1 MKNFINSLILLGIG
15 GLATLLFTINAT
27 IGRET
32 IWDAMVGIT
41 ILFVII
47 TAYKI
52 GQLQNMICHDEVL
65 PGLTKALKFVKEK
78 GGYVVI
84 YLIAIGILALLYYL
98 SMKIPRPPHI

>member
-15 GLATLLFTINAT
+15 GLSALVFSINAN

-32 IWDAMVGIT
+32 IWNAMLGIT

-52 GQLQNMICHDEVL
+52 GQIQNMICHDEVL
-65 PGLTKALKFVKEK
+65 PGLTKIIKFVKEE
-78 GGYVVI
+78 GGYILI
-84 YLIAIGILALLYYL
+84 YLIAIAILALLYYL
-98 SMKIPRPPHI
+98 SMKVNKNSH